1 MADTPEQKALA
12 ADIARQVN
20 GHIREM
26 AEALDSIVR
35 DERPIGFFCE
45 CGCLET
51 AEATLAEYE
60 DQGGAWIE
68 GHRPVPP

>member
-1 MADTPEQKALA
+1 MAKTPEQKALA
-12 ADIARQVN
+12 AEIARQAN
-20 GHIREM
+20 AHIHEM

-45 CGCLET
+45 CGCLGV

-60 DQGGAWIE
+60 EQGGAWIE
-68 GHRPVPP
+68 GHRPD